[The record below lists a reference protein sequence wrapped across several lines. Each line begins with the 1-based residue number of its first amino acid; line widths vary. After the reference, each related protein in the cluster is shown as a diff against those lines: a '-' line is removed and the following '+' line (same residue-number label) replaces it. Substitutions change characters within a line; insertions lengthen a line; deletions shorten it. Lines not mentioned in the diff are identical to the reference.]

1 MKELKRNTM
10 RDWKLAFAN
19 AKWTEQTLAILA
31 LVYVGFHLINLFVAF
46 GPMGSKVIHVG
57 MGIGVLTLD
66 LMRRHPGRMTKL
78 AAALVCVTVIP
89 AASYFFTDQ
98 IGVLT
103 RYGFASSP
111 DMLAGAVLV
120 FWMFVLTGFY
130 FGPAFATVGIVF
142 FVYAYLGSY
151 LPAPLTAP
159 SADLLRV
166 TSKLTVG
173 ALGDVV
179 ELSVTTIFLLLLFG
193 SLLQA
198 SGAGAFVWRIAG
210 DLARRVGGGT
220 GAVAVVSSGLV
231 GTFSGVGAAGVG
243 ITGPIAI
250 PLMKRDGYTA
260 EQAAAIEAIA
270 STGGQIAPPV
280 LGMVAFLMADFL
292 GIPYARIVLAAIVP
306 ALLFYMGLLLFVV
319 LIYRRNGGTGASV
332 EGVVRPD
339 ANQGGIKVGI
349 SFIFP
354 IAVIVA
360 LIVVGIS
367 VQMAIFWSIVSIAV
381 VALIFRLERDPKVW
395 MRAVLE
401 AAVNGAALG
410 MASGVLDVVM
420 TSLDITQL
428 GMIVGF
434 IVGEIGGTS
443 VLANFLLVLVA
454 AYLMG
459 MGMPGVA
466 VYTVLAVTLAPVL
479 INMGA
484 DPMVAHFL
492 IMYMTILSNFTPPV
506 APTLMLTARIA
517 GANYMRSGLEAMKAG
532 AGSMI
537 LPFFLFTYPALLLY
551 NASLPAILEAIV
563 VTSLSIFLLTISL
576 VGWLGRPLSVIERLM
591 LAILP
596 IIAWSADFAGVKPL
610 YWGAVAACCAAFI
623 WVVFVGLRMRQKSL
637 PGMSMKRQR
646 I

>member
-46 GPMGSKVIHVG
+46 GPMGSKVIHIG

-66 LMRRHPGRMTKL
+66 LMRRHPGRTTKL

-89 AASYFFTDQ
+89 AACYFFTDQ

-111 DMLAGAVLV
+111 DMLAGGVLV

-130 FGPAFATVGIVF
+130 FGPAFAAVGLVF

-151 LPAPLTAP
+151 LPAPFTAP
-159 SADLLRV
+159 STDLLRV

-193 SLLQA
+193 SLLKA
-198 SGAGAFVWRIAG
+198 SGAGAFIWTIASN
-210 DLARRVGGGT
+210 LARRVGGGT
-220 GAVAVVSSGLV
+220 GALTVVSSGLV
-231 GTFSGVGAAGVG
+231 GSFSGVGAAGVG

-306 ALLFYMGLLLFVV
+306 SILFYLGLLLFVV
-319 LIYRRNGGTGASV
+319 LIYRRNGGTGAPV
-332 EGVVRPD
+332 EGEVQPD
-339 ANQGGIKVGI
+339 ANHSGMRVGI
-349 SFIFP
+349 SFTLP
-354 IAVIVA
+354 IAVIVV
-360 LIVVGIS
+360 LIMEGMS
-367 VQMAIFWSIVSIAV
+367 VPLAVFWSIVSIAV
-381 VALIFRLERDPKVW
+381 LALIFRLERDPKVW
-395 MRAVLE
+395 MGAILD
-401 AAVNGAALG
+401 AAINGAALG

-420 TSLDITQL
+420 ASLDITQL

-479 INMGA
+479 INLGA
-484 DPMVAHFL
+484 APIVAHFL

-517 GANYMRSGLEAMKAG
+517 GANYMRSGLDAMKAG

-551 NASLPAILEAIV
+551 NATFTAVVEAIV

-596 IIAWSADFAGVKPL
+596 IVAWSADFAGVKPL

-637 PGMSMKRQR
+637 PGMSMKAER

>member
-1 MKELKRNTM
+1 M
-10 RDWKLAFAN
+10 RDWRLAFAN

-46 GPMGSKVIHVG
+46 GPMGSKVIHIG

-66 LMRRHPGRMTKL
+66 LMRRHPGRTTKL

-89 AASYFFTDQ
+89 AACYFFTDQ

-111 DMLAGAVLV
+111 DMLAGGVLV

-130 FGPAFATVGIVF
+130 FGPAFAAVGLVF

-151 LPAPLTAP
+151 LPAPFTAP
-159 SADLLRV
+159 STDLLRV

-179 ELSVTTIFLLLLFG
+179 ELSVTATFLLLLYG
-193 SLLQA
+193 SVLQA
-198 SGAGAFVWRIAG
+198 SGAGAFIWTIASN
-210 DLARRVGGGT
+210 LARRVGGGT
-220 GAVAVVSSGLV
+220 GALTVVSSGLV
-231 GTFSGVGAAGVG
+231 GSFSGVGAAGVG

-270 STGGQIAPPV
+270 STGGQIVPPV

-292 GIPYARIVLAAIVP
+292 SIPYARIVLAAIVP
-306 ALLFYMGLLLFVV
+306 SILFYLGLLLFVV
-319 LIYRRNGGTGASV
+319 LIYRRNGGTGAPV
-332 EGVVRPD
+332 EGEVQPD
-339 ANQGGIKVGI
+339 ANHSGMRVGI
-349 SFIFP
+349 SFTLP
-354 IAVIVA
+354 IAVMVV
-360 LIVVGIS
+360 LIMEGMS
-367 VQMAIFWSIVSIAV
+367 VPLAVFWSIVSIAV
-381 VALIFRLERDPKVW
+381 LALIFRLERDPKVW
-395 MRAVLE
+395 MGAILN
-401 AAVNGAALG
+401 AAINGAALG

-420 TSLDITQL
+420 ASLDITQL

-479 INMGA
+479 INLGA
-484 DPMVAHFL
+484 APIVAHFL

-517 GANYMRSGLEAMKAG
+517 GANYMRSGLDAMKAG

-551 NASLPAILEAIV
+551 NATFTAVVEAIV

-596 IIAWSADFAGVKPL
+596 IVAWSADFAGVKPL

-623 WVVFVGLRMRQKSL
+623 WVVFAGLRMRQKSL
-637 PGMSMKRQR
+637 PGMSMKAER

>member
-1 MKELKRNTM
+1 M

-46 GPMGSKVIHVG
+46 GPMGSKVIHIG

-66 LMRRHPGRMTKL
+66 LMRRHPGRTTKL

-89 AASYFFTDQ
+89 AACYFFTDQ

-111 DMLAGAVLV
+111 DMLAGGVLV

-130 FGPAFATVGIVF
+130 FGPAFAAVGLVF

-151 LPAPLTAP
+151 LPAPFTAP
-159 SADLLRV
+159 STDLLRV

-179 ELSVTTIFLLLLFG
+179 ELSVTAIFLLLLYG
-193 SLLQA
+193 SVLQA
-198 SGAGAFVWRIAG
+198 SGAGAFIWTIASN
-210 DLARRVGGGT
+210 LARRVGGGT
-220 GAVAVVSSGLV
+220 GALTVVSSGLV
-231 GTFSGVGAAGVG
+231 GSFSGVGAAGVG

-270 STGGQIAPPV
+270 STGGQIVPPV

-292 GIPYARIVLAAIVP
+292 GIPYERIVLAAIVP
-306 ALLFYMGLLLFVV
+306 SILFYLGLLLFVV
-319 LIYRRNGGTGASV
+319 LIYRRNGGTGAPV
-332 EGVVRPD
+332 EGEVQPD
-339 ANQGGIKVGI
+339 ANHSGMRVGI
-349 SFIFP
+349 SFTLP
-354 IAVIVA
+354 IAVMVV
-360 LIVVGIS
+360 LIMEGMS
-367 VQMAIFWSIVSIAV
+367 VPLAVFWSIVSIAV
-381 VALIFRLERDPKVW
+381 LALIFRLERDPKVW
-395 MRAVLE
+395 MGAILN
-401 AAVNGAALG
+401 AAINGAALG

-420 TSLDITQL
+420 ASLDITQL

-479 INMGA
+479 INLGA
-484 DPMVAHFL
+484 APIVAHFL

-517 GANYMRSGLEAMKAG
+517 GANYMRSGLDAMKAG

-551 NASLPAILEAIV
+551 NATFTAVVEAIV

-596 IIAWSADFAGVKPL
+596 IVAWSADFAGVKPL

-623 WVVFVGLRMRQKSL
+623 WVVFAGLRMRKKTLAEISIE
-637 PGMSMKRQR
+637 PKG

>member
-1 MKELKRNTM
+1 MKK
-10 RDWKLAFAN
+10 WKTAFTN
-19 AKWTEQTLAILA
+19 ATRTESALIALA
-31 LVYVGFHLINLFVAF
+31 LVYVGFHLVNLFVAF
-46 GPMGSKVIHVG
+46 GPMGAKIVHIC
-57 MGIGVLTLD
+57 MGIVVLTLD
-66 LMRRHPGRMTKL
+66 LMRRHPGPRMKIV
-78 AAALVCVTVIP
+78 AVLVCVSVIP
-89 AASYFFTDQ
+89 AAVYFFSDQ

-130 FGPAFATVGIVF
+130 FGTPFAVVGIVF

-159 SADLLRV
+159 SSDLLRV

-173 ALGDVV
+173 SLGDVV
-179 ELSVTTIFLLLLFG
+179 ELSVTVIFLMLLYG
-193 SLLQA
+193 SFLQA
-198 SGAGAFVWRIAG
+198 SGAGAFIWRIAG
-210 DLARRVGGGT
+210 NLARRLGGGT
-220 GAVAVVSSGLV
+220 GALTVVSSGLV
-231 GTFSGVGAAGVG
+231 GTFSGAGAAGVG

-292 GIPYARIVLAAIVP
+292 GIPYARIVLASIVP
-306 ALLFYMGLLLFVV
+306 SILFYLGLLLFVV
-319 LIYRRNGGTGASV
+319 LIYRKNGGTGALV
-332 EGVVRPD
+332 EGEGHPD
-339 ANQGGIKVGI
+339 ANHGWLKVSI
-349 SFIFP
+349 SFNFP
-354 IAVIVA
+354 ILMIVA
-360 LIVVGIS
+360 LIIGGMS
-367 VQMAIFWSIVSIAV
+367 VQLAVFWSIVSIV
-381 VALIFRLERDPKVW
+381 VLALIFRLERDPKVW
-395 MRAVLE
+395 IRAVLD

-420 TSLDITQL
+420 ASLDITQL

-434 IVGEIGGTS
+434 IVSEIGGAS

-454 AYLMG
+454 SYIMG

-466 VYTVLAVTLAPVL
+466 VYAVLAVTLAPVL
-479 INMGA
+479 INLGA

-537 LPFFLFTYPALLLY
+537 LPFFLFSYPALLLY
-551 NASLPAILEAIV
+551 NASLYSVLEAIG
-563 VTSLSIFLLTISL
+563 VTALCIFLMTVSL
-576 VGWLGRPLSVIERLM
+576 IGWFGRPISMIERLI
-591 LAILP
+591 LAIAP
-596 IIAWSADFAGVKPL
+596 IVVWSTGFAGARLV
-610 YWGAVAACCAAFI
+610 YWGTVVGCCAAFI
-623 WVVFVGLRMRQKSL
+623 WLVFAALRMRQK
-637 PGMSMKRQR
+637 PIAEMSMNPEG

>member
-1 MKELKRNTM
+1 M

-46 GPMGSKVIHVG
+46 GPLGSKVIHIG

-66 LMRRHPGRMTKL
+66 LMRRHPGRTTKL

-89 AASYFFTDQ
+89 AACYFFTDQ

-111 DMLAGAVLV
+111 DMLAGGVLV

-130 FGPAFATVGIVF
+130 FGPAFAAVGLVF

-151 LPAPLTAP
+151 LPAPFTAP
-159 SADLLRV
+159 STDLLRV

-179 ELSVTTIFLLLLFG
+179 ELSVTAIFLLLLYG
-193 SLLQA
+193 SVLQA
-198 SGAGAFVWRIAG
+198 SGAGAFIWTIASN
-210 DLARRVGGGT
+210 LARRVGGGT
-220 GAVAVVSSGLV
+220 GALTVVSSGLV
-231 GTFSGVGAAGVG
+231 GSFSGVGAAGVG

-306 ALLFYMGLLLFVV
+306 SILFYLGLLLFVV
-319 LIYRRNGGTGASV
+319 LIYRRNGGTGAPV
-332 EGVVRPD
+332 EGEVQPD
-339 ANQGGIKVGI
+339 ANHSGMRVGI
-349 SFIFP
+349 SFTLP
-354 IAVIVA
+354 IAVLVV
-360 LIVVGIS
+360 LIMEGMS
-367 VQMAIFWSIVSIAV
+367 VPLAVFWSIVSIAV
-381 VALIFRLERDPKVW
+381 LALIFRLERDPKVW
-395 MRAVLE
+395 MGAILN
-401 AAVNGAALG
+401 AAINGAALG

-420 TSLDITQL
+420 ASLDITQL

-479 INMGA
+479 INLGA
-484 DPMVAHFL
+484 APIVAHFL

-517 GANYMRSGLEAMKAG
+517 GANYMRSGLDAMKAG

-551 NASLPAILEAIV
+551 NATFTAVVEAIV

-596 IIAWSADFAGVKPL
+596 IVAWSADFAGVKPL

-623 WVVFVGLRMRQKSL
+623 WVVFAGLSMRKKTLAEISIEPQ
-637 PGMSMKRQR
+637 G

>member
-1 MKELKRNTM
+1 M
-10 RDWKLAFAN
+10 
-19 AKWTEQTLAILA
+19 
-31 LVYVGFHLINLFVAF
+31 
-46 GPMGSKVIHVG
+46 
-57 MGIGVLTLD
+57 
-66 LMRRHPGRMTKL
+66 
-78 AAALVCVTVIP
+78 
-89 AASYFFTDQ
+89 
-98 IGVLT
+98 
-103 RYGFASSP
+103 
-111 DMLAGAVLV
+111 
-120 FWMFVLTGFY
+120 
-130 FGPAFATVGIVF
+130 
-142 FVYAYLGSY
+142 
-151 LPAPLTAP
+151 
-159 SADLLRV
+159 

-198 SGAGAFVWRIAG
+198 SGAGAFIWTIASN
-210 DLARRVGGGT
+210 LARRVGGGT
-220 GAVAVVSSGLV
+220 GALTVVSSGLV
-231 GTFSGVGAAGVG
+231 GSFSGVGAAGVG

-306 ALLFYMGLLLFVV
+306 SILFYLGLLLFVV
-319 LIYRRNGGTGASV
+319 LIYRRNGGTGAPV
-332 EGVVRPD
+332 EGEVQPD
-339 ANQGGIKVGI
+339 ANHSGMRVGI
-349 SFIFP
+349 SFTLP
-354 IAVIVA
+354 IAVIVV
-360 LIVVGIS
+360 LIMEGMS
-367 VQMAIFWSIVSIAV
+367 VPLAVFWSIVSIAV
-381 VALIFRLERDPKVW
+381 LALIFRLERDPKVW
-395 MRAVLE
+395 MGAILD
-401 AAVNGAALG
+401 AAINGAALG

-420 TSLDITQL
+420 ASLDITQL

-479 INMGA
+479 INLGA
-484 DPMVAHFL
+484 APIVAHFL

-517 GANYMRSGLEAMKAG
+517 GANYMRSGLDAMKAG

-551 NASLPAILEAIV
+551 NATFTAVVEAIV

-596 IIAWSADFAGVKPL
+596 IVAWSADFAGVKPL

-623 WVVFVGLRMRQKSL
+623 WVVFAGLSMRKKTLAEISIEPQ
-637 PGMSMKRQR
+637 G